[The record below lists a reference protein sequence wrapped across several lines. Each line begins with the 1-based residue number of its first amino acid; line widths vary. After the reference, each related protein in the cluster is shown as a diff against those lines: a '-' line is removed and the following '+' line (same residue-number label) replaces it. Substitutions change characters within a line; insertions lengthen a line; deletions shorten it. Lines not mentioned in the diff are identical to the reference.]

1 MLPSSLP
8 RFRYSPSFSCF
19 SDIPFVWCGFFWSS
33 LDTALP
39 ERLGCDWEERN
50 GNEAPLYTH
59 CKSFLSLFLS
69 IPPVY
74 ILSPLMFPKI
84 NCFGSTMNGLRSLIA
99 WTLWFYISLIIYSF
113 LFISPVFILSSC
125 FFVFLY
131 FYPSPYFCF
140 HSHLWCPFYPVRL
153 LNCWADRKESTME
166 KPLDIHCLKLLC
178 FFFVISFICS
188 SLHVACVCVE
198 GLKVQWKASGYSLFG
213 FLSSFF
219 SSVPSTIRLCRF
231 LLPVHRHG
239 ETQWKTS
246 GYSLFG
252 SLFLFY
258 KFHGRILMCFYYGF

>member
-1 MLPSSLP
+1 MRLRLDEAPSVNHRL
-8 RFRYSPSFSCF
+8 SPSFSSHFVNTPLLPSQIPLF
-19 SDIPFVWCGFFWSS
+19 SVFFLLFWHPFRLMRLFLIE
-33 LDTALP
+33 LDTALS

-153 LNCWADRKESTME
+153 LNCWADRKENTME
-166 KPLDIHCLKLLC
+166 KPPDIHCIKRLC
-178 FFFVISFICS
+178 F
-188 SLHVACVCVE
+188 
-198 GLKVQWKASGYSLFG
+198 LFRNLVY
-213 FLSSFF
+213 F
-219 SSVPSTIRLCRF
+219 
-231 LLPVHRHG
+231 
-239 ETQWKTS
+239 
-246 GYSLFG
+246 
-252 SLFLFY
+252 LFLAGGLCLRGGAESAM
-258 KFHGRILMCFYYGF
+258 KSLWLLIVRVSILFFFFRTVKHPLMPFFAPCS

>member
-178 FFFVISFICS
+178 FLFRNLVYLLLLACGLCLRGGAESAMK
-188 SLHVACVCVE
+188 SLWLLIVRVSI
-198 GLKVQWKASGYSLFG
+198 L
-213 FLSSFF
+213 FF